1 MDAFA
6 HELRYAT
13 RRLLRSPGFTATV
26 LLTLALGIGANT
38 ALFSVVNAI
47 LLRPLPY
54 REPERL
60 VSVFHF
66 YPSLNDMEAPVSNRG
81 FRDYR
86 DKTPYFDG
94 LAVSAGWSANLT
106 GSGDPER
113 LQGSRVSGLWFRT
126 LGVAAQIGRT
136 LLPEE
141 DEPGRDKVVV
151 LSDGLW
157 RRLYGGRRE
166 AVGERIM
173 LNNEPYE
180 IVGVM
185 PPTFRDFYNRQ
196 AQLWKPLALRPD
208 QFAGGYTNEYLNLVA
223 RLKAGVSFEQARGG
237 MAAFAE
243 QVKRDNPDQFGPLSQ
258 WTLKVRTLTDI
269 ATGKIRP
276 ALLVL
281 LGAVGFVLL
290 IACANVANL
299 MLARAASRTKEIAI
313 RAALGAKRWHV
324 VRQLLAESMLLAL
337 AGGALGLLLAY
348 LGVRA
353 LVALNPTNVPR
364 VDELGVDGT
373 VMAFTL
379 GVALL
384 TGLLFGLVP
393 ALQVSRAD
401 LHETLKEGGR
411 SAVADRTAG
420 GMRRALVVA
429 EVALALTL
437 LIGAGLLIKSVARL
451 QGVDPGFDPRNL
463 VTFGVPLPATKY
475 RNDTTQAAFFTE
487 LLPRLAALP
496 GVKGVA
502 MTSVMPFGGSWS
514 TSSFSI
520 VGVQLPQDQPGPW
533 GDYRQV
539 NGEFFGTMRIPL
551 LKGRVFDSRDAMGAP
566 RVAVIDDEAVK
577 RWFKDRDPIGQQIYY
592 GSPTDTANFITIV
605 GVVGHTAH
613 EGLDAERRLQVYL
626 PHTQSTDSYMFIAL
640 RTDGDPLRLV
650 GQAREAVRSVDR
662 DQPIA
667 NVDTMEQ
674 LVEQSVG
681 QRRLSMLLLGLFSA
695 IALLLAAVGIY
706 GVMSYGVAQR
716 SHELGIRMALG
727 AARRDVLGLV
737 LGQGAR
743 LAAVGVAL
751 GLAGAFGLTRFITSQ
766 LYSVSPTDPATFG
779 AVAGALLA
787 AALLATLLPAMRAT
801 RVDPVVALREE

>member
-6 HELRYAT
+6 RELRYAA
-13 RRLLRSPGFTATV
+13 RRLLRSPGFAATV

-38 ALFSVVNAI
+38 ALFSVVNAV

-60 VSVFHF
+60 VTVYHF
-66 YPSLNDMEAPVSNRG
+66 YPGLNDMEAPVSNRG

-86 DKTPYFDG
+86 DKTAYFDA
-94 LAVSAGWSANLT
+94 LAVSTGWSANLT

-126 LGVAAQIGRT
+126 FGVPAQLGRT

-157 RRLYGGRRE
+157 RRLYGGRPD
-166 AVGERIM
+166 AVGQRIM
-173 LNNEPYE
+173 LNNEAYE

-185 PPTFRDFYNRQ
+185 PPTFRDFFNRT

-208 QFAGGYTNEYLNLVA
+208 QFAGGYTNEYLNLIA
-223 RLKAGVSFEQARGG
+223 RLRPDVSFEQARGG
-237 MAAFAE
+237 MSAFAE
-243 QVKRDNPDQFGPLSQ
+243 QLKRDLPDQFGPSSR
-258 WTLKVRTLTDI
+258 WTLKVRTLTDV

-299 MLARAASRTKEIAI
+299 LLARAASRSKEVAI

-324 VRQLLAESMLLAL
+324 VRQLLTESMLLAL
-337 AGGALGLLLAY
+337 GGGVLGLLLAY
-348 LGVRA
+348 LGVRT
-353 LVALNPTNVPR
+353 LVALNPTNIPR
-364 VDELGVDGT
+364 VDELGVDGR

-411 SAVADRTAG
+411 SAAADRTAG
-420 GMRRALVVA
+420 AMRRTLVVA

-437 LIGAGLLIKSVARL
+437 LVGAGLLIRSVARL

-475 RNDTTQAAFFTE
+475 RNDTTQAAFFSE
-487 LLPRLAALP
+487 LLPRFAALP
-496 GVKGVA
+496 GVRGVA
-502 MTSVMPFGGSWS
+502 MTSVLPFGGSWS

-520 VGVQLPQDQPGPW
+520 VGVQLPPDQPGPW
-533 GDYRQV
+533 GDYRMV
-539 NGEFFGTMRIPL
+539 NAEFFRTMGIPL
-551 LKGRVFDSRDAMGAP
+551 LEGRVFDTRDAMGAP
-566 RVAVIDDEAVK
+566 RVAVVDEEAVK
-577 RWFKDRDPIGQQIYY
+577 RWFKDRDPVGQQIYY
-592 GSPTDTANFITIV
+592 GNPTDT
-605 GVVGHTAH
+605 
-613 EGLDAERRLQVYL
+613 
-626 PHTQSTDSYMFIAL
+626 
-640 RTDGDPLRLV
+640 
-650 GQAREAVRSVDR
+650 
-662 DQPIA
+662 
-667 NVDTMEQ
+667 
-674 LVEQSVG
+674 
-681 QRRLSMLLLGLFSA
+681 
-695 IALLLAAVGIY
+695 
-706 GVMSYGVAQR
+706 
-716 SHELGIRMALG
+716 
-727 AARRDVLGLV
+727 
-737 LGQGAR
+737 
-743 LAAVGVAL
+743 
-751 GLAGAFGLTRFITSQ
+751 
-766 LYSVSPTDPATFG
+766 
-779 AVAGALLA
+779 
-787 AALLATLLPAMRAT
+787 
-801 RVDPVVALREE
+801 